1 MRGNGKS
8 ESVEKRDLCRMW
20 RDQPNILRARHIGSA
35 FYLAGDGTS
44 SERGGSLPQE
54 PCEYTLPVVNP
65 QGARDRLSTAEHGS
79 SDTNVVAL
87 LSRYRVENE
96 RLRDQLKA
104 HAVHEAL
111 LEQRLHELSARN
123 TALHLQEFRNRESD
137 SALDALRKQL
147 EDREHEVRA
156 LQLQMEQQAGRIAAF
171 EEVVSRPSRNLEASP
186 ATPSSSSFSSSS
198 SRRTHELLCQ
208 ILSSMGFLTS
218 VFNAVK
224 HCRTVPHEESGC
236 SRPLQECMT
245 RCLQAAL
252 RGNQETLGDMVAR
265 GHQASCEELALATRE
280 EVIFCE
286 TSAVQIAAQLLA
298 ESASPAALGAAPK
311 TTPPL
316 PLDDD
321 SAGAAEEENEGPG
334 EVGGEKRPSLIE
346 QKPPSAARTAPRE
359 TRKPKAR
366 PTVDDC
372 EVQ

>member
-1 MRGNGKS
+1 
-8 ESVEKRDLCRMW
+8 MW
-20 RDQPNILRARHIGSA
+20 RDQPNILRARHTGST
-35 FYLAGDGTS
+35 FYLPGGGTS
-44 SERGGSLPQE
+44 SEQGGSVPQE
-54 PCEYTLPVVNP
+54 PCEYSLPIVNP
-65 QGARDRLSTAEHGS
+65 HDIRDCLSTAERGS

-123 TALHLQEFRNRESD
+123 TALYLQEFRNRESD

-156 LQLQMEQQAGRIAAF
+156 LQRQMEQQAGRIAAF
-171 EEVVSRPSRNLEASP
+171 EEVVSRPSRNSDASP
-186 ATPSSSSFSSSS
+186 ATPSSSSLSSSS

-208 ILSSMGFLTS
+208 ILSSMGFLRS
-218 VFNAVK
+218 VFSAVK

-236 SRPLQECMT
+236 SRPLQECMA

-252 RGNQETLGDMVAR
+252 RGNQETLGDMLAR

-298 ESASPAALGAAPK
+298 ESTSPATLGAAPK
-311 TTPPL
+311 TTPLP

-321 SAGAAEEENEGPG
+321 SAGAAEEESEGRG
-334 EVGGEKRPSLIE
+334 DMGGEKRASLIE
-346 QKPPSAARTAPRE
+346 QKPPSADLTASRE